1 MLNKPNRNDVDDGV
15 QDIQN
20 DVNRLA
26 DSLEDVLNSGSD
38 AKDEAEAARRKAQAL
53 LKETRARMH
62 GRTRVKQA
70 ACDAMGCAD
79 TFVREKPRC
88 SVGTA
93 AAVGILSGRC
103 LACVANDARCRM
115 ATYFIG
121 LHYFRRPR
129 SRHSAKRLLYR
140 LSKLPCD
147 LFCHGSGS
155 NIGKRQ

>member
-26 DSLEDVLNSGSD
+26 DSLEDVLKSWGSD

-53 LKETRARMH
+53 LKETRARMQ
-62 GRTRVKQA
+62 GRTRAKQA

-79 TFVREKPRC
+79 TFVREKPWC

-93 AAVGILSGRC
+93 AAVGI
-103 LACVANDARCRM
+103 
-115 ATYFIG
+115 FIG
-121 LHYFRRPR
+121 ALLSLRR
-129 SRHSAKRLLYR
+129 
-140 LSKLPCD
+140 
-147 LFCHGSGS
+147 
-155 NIGKRQ
+155 

>member
-26 DSLEDVLNSGSD
+26 DSLEDVLKSWGSD

-53 LKETRARMH
+53 LKETRARMQ
-62 GRTRVKQA
+62 GLTRVKQA

-79 TFVREKPRC
+79 TFVREKPWC

-93 AAVGILSGRC
+93 AAVGI
-103 LACVANDARCRM
+103 
-115 ATYFIG
+115 FIG
-121 LHYFRRPR
+121 ALLSLRR
-129 SRHSAKRLLYR
+129 
-140 LSKLPCD
+140 
-147 LFCHGSGS
+147 
-155 NIGKRQ
+155 

>member
-26 DSLEDVLNSGSD
+26 DSLEVVLKSWGSD

-53 LKETRARMH
+53 LKETRARMQ

-79 TFVREKPRC
+79 TFVREKPWC

-93 AAVGILSGRC
+93 AAVGI
-103 LACVANDARCRM
+103 
-115 ATYFIG
+115 FIG
-121 LHYFRRPR
+121 ALLSLRR
-129 SRHSAKRLLYR
+129 
-140 LSKLPCD
+140 
-147 LFCHGSGS
+147 
-155 NIGKRQ
+155 

>member
-26 DSLEDVLNSGSD
+26 DSLEDVLKSWGSD

-53 LKETRARMH
+53 LKETRAQMQ

-79 TFVREKPRC
+79 TFVREKPWC

-93 AAVGILSGRC
+93 AAVGI
-103 LACVANDARCRM
+103 
-115 ATYFIG
+115 FIG
-121 LHYFRRPR
+121 ALLSLRR
-129 SRHSAKRLLYR
+129 
-140 LSKLPCD
+140 
-147 LFCHGSGS
+147 
-155 NIGKRQ
+155 

>member
-1 MLNKPNRNDVDDGV
+1 MLNKPNRNDVDDSV

-26 DSLEDVLNSGSD
+26 DSLEDVLKSWGSD

-70 ACDAMGCAD
+70 ACDAMGYAD
-79 TFVREKPRC
+79 TFVREKPWC

-93 AAVGILSGRC
+93 AAVGI
-103 LACVANDARCRM
+103 
-115 ATYFIG
+115 FIG
-121 LHYFRRPR
+121 ALLSLRR
-129 SRHSAKRLLYR
+129 
-140 LSKLPCD
+140 
-147 LFCHGSGS
+147 
-155 NIGKRQ
+155 

>member
-15 QDIQN
+15 QVIQN

-26 DSLEDVLNSGSD
+26 DSLEDVLKSWGSD

-53 LKETRARMH
+53 LKETRARMQ

-79 TFVREKPRC
+79 TFVREKPWC

-93 AAVGILSGRC
+93 AAVGI
-103 LACVANDARCRM
+103 
-115 ATYFIG
+115 FIG
-121 LHYFRRPR
+121 ALLSLRR
-129 SRHSAKRLLYR
+129 
-140 LSKLPCD
+140 
-147 LFCHGSGS
+147 
-155 NIGKRQ
+155 